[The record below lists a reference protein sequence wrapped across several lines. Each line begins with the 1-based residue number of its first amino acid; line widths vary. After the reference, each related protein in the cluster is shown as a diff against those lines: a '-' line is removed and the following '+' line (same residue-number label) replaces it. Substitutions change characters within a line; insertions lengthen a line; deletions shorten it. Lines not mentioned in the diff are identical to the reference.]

1 MASTQKKTSDDS
13 GAGEVQAAFDEAAE
27 KGYFGTVPPGPPNEA
42 YSLESGPD
50 APNAFEEREAAQA
63 DK

>member
-1 MASTQKKTSDDS
+1 MASTTKKASDDS
-13 GAGEVQAAFDEAAE
+13 GAAEVQAAFDEAAE

-42 YSLESGPD
+42 YSLETGPD

>member
-1 MASTQKKTSDDS
+1 MASTQKKSDDS

-27 KGYFGTVPPGPPNEA
+27 KGYFGTLPPGPPNEA
-42 YSLESGPD
+42 YSLETGPD